1 MRFLADQDVWAY
13 TLRTLREWGHDVTS
27 AANVGLARAPD
38 SDLLEEAHQ
47 RERILVT
54 RDRDFGRLVFA
65 GGETAGIVLLRIAPS
80 TQDAVHDELA
90 LVLDTHTHSELQ
102 RAFVVIEPDQY
113 RIRRPE

>member
-1 MRFLADQDVWAY
+1 LADQDVWAY

-27 AANVGLARAPD
+27 AADAGLVRAPD
-38 SDLLEEAHQ
+38 VELLKEAHQ

-65 GGETAGIVLLRIAPS
+65 GGETAGVVLLRITPS

-90 LVLDTHTHSELQ
+90 LVLEEHTHSELQ
-102 RAFVVIEPDQY
+102 RAFVVIEPNQY

>member
-13 TLRTLREWGHDVTS
+13 TLGTLREWGHDVTS
-27 AANVGLARAPD
+27 AADVGLVRAPD
-38 SDLLEEAHQ
+38 SELLEEAHQ

-65 GGETAGIVLLRIAPS
+65 GGETAGVVLFRIAPS

-90 LVLDTHTHSELQ
+90 LVLKKHTHSELQ
-102 RAFVVIEPDQY
+102 RAFVVIEPNQY
-113 RIRRPE
+113 RIRRSE

>member
-27 AANVGLARAPD
+27 AADAGLVRAPD
-38 SDLLEEAHQ
+38 VELLKEAHQ

-65 GGETAGIVLLRIAPS
+65 GGETAGVVLLRITPS

-90 LVLDTHTHSELQ
+90 LVLEEHTHSELQ
-102 RAFVVIEPDQY
+102 RAFVVIEPNQY